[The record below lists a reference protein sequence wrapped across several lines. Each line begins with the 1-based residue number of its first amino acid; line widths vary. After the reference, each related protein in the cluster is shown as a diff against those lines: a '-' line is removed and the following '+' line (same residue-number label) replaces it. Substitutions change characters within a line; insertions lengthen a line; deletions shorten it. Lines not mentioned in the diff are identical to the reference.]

1 MRAARVELVERSL
14 DVAEVKSIYD
24 KAYGHPGIMG
34 THFDEEYSRVTK
46 SRLLGYCTLS
56 EGGRLLDLGTGDG
69 DLWQYADPA
78 WVWHGLDISEVG
90 VRRAAGRFPELTAV
104 VGTTERLPYGDGGF
118 DAVVAADT
126 LEHAFDLDASLA
138 EVRRVLVP
146 GGTLALSVPAPDSL
160 RKWGYNRL
168 IRGRPAPSFVLR
180 LAGVVLRRVALFG
193 RAAFQPIDRDLGLE
207 AWKSL
212 LARGGFVVER
222 CEAWPEPPLLP
233 IVYLLAARPTEP
245 DVAGPTAGT

>member
-1 MRAARVELVERSL
+1 MTAARVGAVERAP

-46 SRLLGYCTLS
+46 TRLLGFCSLPA
-56 EGGRLLDLGTGDG
+56 GGRLLDLGTGDG

-78 WVWHGLDISEVG
+78 WEWNGLDISEVG
-90 VRRAAGRFPELTAV
+90 VRRAAGRFPALAAL
-104 VGTTERLPYGDGGF
+104 VGTTERLPYADGGF

-126 LEHAFDLDASLA
+126 LEHAFDLEASLA

-146 GGTLALSVPAPDSL
+146 GGILALSVPAPDSL

-168 IRGRPAPSFVLR
+168 IRERPDPGFVLR
-180 LAGVVLRRVALFG
+180 LAGLVLKRILLFG

-207 AWKSL
+207 AWQAL
-212 LARGGFVVER
+212 LARSGFVVER

-233 IVYLLAARPTEP
+233 IVYLLAARSVAA
-245 DVAGPTAGT
+245 DVAGPAGGA